1 MLFGIEVESEFYDKY
16 LFFYIDRFVYT
27 SIEVEND
34 NDKDIINNKKKNL
47 LNAFKYVLKIKNHP
61 LTIWEIQN
69 IGELINENED
79 ISGTFRRINV
89 SAGAKATFTPV
100 SYKEIINRLYYLLD
114 SYKNIWCDLD
124 VFEREAM
131 FHIEFMRIHPFE
143 DGNKRTAK
151 TILNRNLIYQD
162 MAPVIIEDEETDLY
176 YKFINEQDYT
186 GFAEFIRNKS
196 ENELTTMVGL
206 YKMLNKL
213 PINAELDILTKQ
225 KTKEM

>member
-79 ISGTFRRINV
+79 ISGTFRKINV
-89 SAGAKATFTPV
+89 SAGSKAMFTPV
-100 SYKEIINRLYYLLD
+100 SYKEIINRLYYLLN

-176 YKFINEQDYT
+176 YKFINEQDYI

-213 PINAELDILTKQ
+213 PINAELDILQNK

>member
-1 MLFGIEVESEFYDKY
+1 
-16 LFFYIDRFVYT
+16 
-27 SIEVEND
+27 
-34 NDKDIINNKKKNL
+34 
-47 LNAFKYVLKIKNHP
+47 
-61 LTIWEIQN
+61 
-69 IGELINENED
+69 
-79 ISGTFRRINV
+79 
-89 SAGAKATFTPV
+89 
-100 SYKEIINRLYYLLD
+100 
-114 SYKNIWCDLD
+114 
-124 VFEREAM
+124 
-131 FHIEFMRIHPFE
+131 
-143 DGNKRTAK
+143 
-151 TILNRNLIYQD
+151 

>member
-1 MLFGIEVESEFYDKY
+1 MLFGFEVENEFYDNY
-16 LFFYIDRFVYT
+16 LFFYIDRFIYT

-34 NDKDIINNKKKNL
+34 NNKSIINNKKKNL
-47 LNAFKYVLKIKNHP
+47 LNAFKYALNIKTHP
-61 LTIWEIQN
+61 LTIWEIQKL
-69 IGELINENED
+69 GMLINENEE
-79 ISGTFRRINV
+79 ITGTFRKINV
-89 SAGAKATFTPV
+89 SAGTKATFSPV
-100 SYKEIINRLYYLLD
+100 SHKEIITRLYYLLD

-124 VFEREAM
+124 VYEREAM

-162 MAPVIIEDEETDLY
+162 KAPVIIEDEETDLY
-176 YKFINEQDYT
+176 YKFINEQDYS
-186 GFAEFIRNKS
+186 GFAEFIKNKS

-213 PINAELDILTKQ
+213 PINAELDILSKK

>member
-1 MLFGIEVESEFYDKY
+1 MLFGLEVENEFYDNY

-27 SIEVEND
+27 SMELES
-34 NDKDIINNKKKNL
+34 DKNKETINNKKRNL
-47 LNAFKYVLKIKNHP
+47 LSAFKYALKIKNHP

-69 IGELINENED
+69 LGMLINDNEG
-79 ISGTFRRINV
+79 ITSGFRRINV

-100 SYKEIINRLYYLLD
+100 SHKEIINRLYYLLD
-114 SYKNIWCDLD
+114 SYKNIWCDLN
-124 VFEREAM
+124 VYEREAM

-162 MAPVIIEDEETDLY
+162 KAPVIIEDEETDLY
-176 YKFINEQDYT
+176 YKFINEQDYL

-196 ENELTTMVGL
+196 ENELTSMVSL

-213 PINAELDILTKQ
+213 PIDAELDILPK
-225 KTKEM
+225 KKEKEM

>member
-1 MLFGIEVESEFYDKY
+1 MLFGLEVENEFYDNY
-16 LFFYIDRFVYT
+16 LFFYIDRFIYT

-34 NDKDIINNKKKNL
+34 NNKNTINNKKKNL
-47 LNAFKYVLKIKNHP
+47 LSAFKYALKIKNHP
-61 LTIWEIQN
+61 LTIWEIQKL
-69 IGELINENED
+69 GMLINENEE
-79 ISGTFRRINV
+79 ITGTFRRINV
-89 SAGAKATFTPV
+89 NAGTKATFIPV
-100 SYKEIINRLYYLLD
+100 SHREIINRLYYLLN

-124 VFEREAM
+124 VFEKEAM

-162 MAPVIIEDEETDLY
+162 KAPVIIEDEETDLY
-176 YKFINEQDYT
+176 YKFINEQDYI

-206 YKMLNKL
+206 YKMVNKI
-213 PINAELDILTKQ
+213 PINAELDILPKK
-225 KTKEM
+225 KTKEL

>member
-34 NDKDIINNKKKNL
+34 NNKDIINNKKKNL
-47 LNAFKYVLKIKNHP
+47 LNAFKYVLKIKTHP

-69 IGELINENED
+69 IGLLINENED
-79 ISGTFRRINV
+79 ISGTFRKINV
-89 SAGAKATFTPV
+89 SAGAKAIFTPV

-114 SYKNIWCDLD
+114 CYKNIWCSLD

-131 FHIEFMRIHPFE
+131 FHIQFMRIHPFE

-151 TILNRNLIYQD
+151 TILNRNLIYQNK
-162 MAPVIIEDEETDLY
+162 APVIIEDEETDLY
-176 YKFINEQDYT
+176 YKFINEEDYI

-206 YKMLNKL
+206 YKMLNKI
-213 PINAELDILTKQ
+213 PINAEIDILAK
-225 KTKEM
+225 KKEKEM

>member
-79 ISGTFRRINV
+79 ISGTFRKINV
-89 SAGAKATFTPV
+89 SAGAKAMFTPV

-176 YKFINEQDYT
+176 YKFINEQDYI

-213 PINAELDILTKQ
+213 PINAELDILQNK